1 MEPDSLSFLTPITKH
16 SHSVFSILQNTPA
29 SHQAQDD
36 VYFKANVPGGGGV
49 LKELLGGDVPLG
61 PWTLNLY

>member
-36 VYFKANVPGGGGV
+36 VYFKANVPGGGWG
-49 LKELLGGDVPLG
+49 
-61 PWTLNLY
+61 T